1 MGDICRSFL
10 AKGDEVD
17 KVKTLKAFLEALKA
31 NGVTYN
37 TKRVDSRLKI
47 QKLVYLAQIF
57 GVSSIEYEFN
67 RYLRGAYSE
76 ELAEDYYRID
86 NVKVSNEDIEMF
98 LNDEKFRKLVKFVK
112 GKSGRWLEIAV
123 EIIETEKVVDDLMK
137 KGLLNGNREDV
148 LVNMIS
154 NRKLVKQTYVKSVL
168 NELRSLGDNE

>member
-1 MGDICRSFL
+1 MSV
-10 AKGDEVD
+10 VD
-17 KVKTLKAFLEALKA
+17 KVKTLKALLEALKA

-47 QKLVYLAQIF
+47 QKLVYLAQFF

-86 NVKVSNEDIEMF
+86 NVKVSNEDIERF
-98 LNDEKFRKLVKFVK
+98 LIDEKFKKLVKFVK

-123 EIIETEKVVDDLMK
+123 EIIETEKVVEDMMRR
-137 KGLLNGNREDV
+137 GLLNGSREDV
-148 LVNMIS
+148 LVDMVS
-154 NRKLVKQTYVKSVL
+154 DRKLVKKTYVKL
-168 NELRSLGDNE
+168 ILDELRSNLYI

>member
-1 MGDICRSFL
+1 MSV
-10 AKGDEVD
+10 VD
-17 KVKTLKAFLEALKA
+17 KVKTLKALLEALKA

-57 GVSSIEYEFN
+57 GVSNIEYEFN

-76 ELAEDYYRID
+76 KLAEDYYRID

-98 LNDEKFRKLVKFVK
+98 LNDERFRKLVKFVK

-123 EIIETEKVVDDLMK
+123 EIIETEKVVEDMMNR
-137 KGLLNGNREDV
+137 GLLNGSREDV

-168 NELRSLGDNE
+168 NELRSNLYMNKLKNN